1 MQDHRYEALG
11 KPVFEDLE
19 PDCFTRV
26 QSSLYNNGACAL
38 IWNRIVLHGYKAK
51 VIDQD
56 CWKRFGTGLFYT
68 GTKRKISL
76 IAMILRFGT

>member
-1 MQDHRYEALG
+1 M
-11 KPVFEDLE
+11 FEDLE
-19 PDCFTRV
+19 PGCFTRV
-26 QSSLYNNGACAL
+26 QSLVIVLLKPNT
-38 IWNRIVLHGYKAK
+38 IWNLVVLHGYKAK